1 MDKTETIVQLKKLLA
16 SKKAALLKN
25 FNAIISLNLGIQ

>member
-16 SKKAALLKN
+16 SKKAVT
-25 FNAIISLNLGIQ
+25 IQQLILENEDKSKFV